1 VKTHGLNSG
10 NVLLTA
16 IATALLVAQL
26 LVPAHSLDHD
36 TGFAQGQVCAACVA
50 ASQLSTG
57 CVDNV
62 RAHLPTFSLD
72 HAPDE
77 SDRDWTSCDSPCV
90 RQRGPPTIP

>member
-1 VKTHGLNSG
+1 MKTHGLNSG
-10 NVLLTA
+10 NILLTA

-36 TGFAQGQVCAACVA
+36 TGLAQGQLCAACVA

-62 RAHLPTFSLD
+62 HAPLPTFSLD
-72 HAPDE
+72 DAPGE
-77 SDRDWTSCDSPCV
+77 SDRDWMSFDSLCV